1 MRVLFDIVHPAD
13 VLMFYHPIKRLLAR
27 GDEVLVLSREKDV
40 ACRLL
45 DELGI
50 AHRTI
55 SSKGSGAF
63 GLARELVQRDLAM
76 LREVRRFRPNVML
89 GLGGVSIAHAGWL
102 LRRPS
107 IAFYAADTAKLQT
120 RLTWPFITHLYVPQV
135 YRGSTPEG
143 RTTRFPGIKE
153 LSYFH
158 PDNFSVDEAR
168 ARKAGWK
175 DGQECFLIRTVAW
188 GANHDIGK
196 SGWSDET
203 LAALVEFLARRGRVI
218 LSTEREL
225 SPELQP
231 YLYRGEAKDLH
242 HLMAKCALYVGES
255 ATMAHEA
262 ALLGAPAIYDGTD
275 HPGTTRDLA
284 SSGLVTALKQPGGS
298 ALIQQVERLLSPA
311 AGQGFDDAR
320 NAYLAG
326 KGNLADY
333 IMTAIDRH
341 ATRR

>member
-13 VLMFYHPIKRLLAR
+13 VLLFYHPIMRLRER

-55 SSKGSGAF
+55 SAKGTGTM
-63 GLARELVQRDLAM
+63 GLARELVQRDFGM
-76 LREVRRFRPNVML
+76 WREVRRSRPDVMI
-89 GLGGVSIAHAGWL
+89 GLGGVAIAHAGWL
-102 LRRPS
+102 TGRPS

-120 RLTWPFITHLYVPQV
+120 RLTWPFITHLYVPEV
-135 YRGSTPEG
+135 YQGQTPEG

-158 PDNFSVDEAR
+158 PDNFTVDEER
-168 ARKAGWK
+168 AGRAGWQP
-175 DGQECFLIRTVAW
+175 GQDCFLIRMVAW

-196 SGWSDET
+196 TGWSDGT
-203 LAALVEFLARRGRVI
+203 LAALVEFLSARGKVV

-225 SPELQP
+225 PADLQP

-262 ALLGAPAIYDGTD
+262 ALLGTPAIYDGAD

-284 SSGLVTALKQPGGS
+284 ANGLVTALRQPGEE
-298 ALIQQVERLLSPA
+298 ALLAEVARQLEPA
-311 AGQGFDDAR
+311 VQESFDAAR
-320 NAYLAG
+320 EGYLDG
-326 KGNLADY
+326 KGNLADF
-333 IMTAIDRH
+333 IVGAIDRH
-341 ATRR
+341 AA